1 MKINYSEM
9 ANEYN
14 AIIFDLAR
22 RSAYPIMDI
31 DFVRDRLYLAP
42 EDFEEAEA
50 EGIHSFEDWDIIREI
65 GDWLVDEMTNYYDLA
80 PEDWY
85 CDDPCE
91 STDWE
96 LQLQGY
102 YDIVCHALYTAYGN
116 K

>member
-1 MKINYSEM
+1 MKMNFDEM
-9 ANEYN
+9 ANVYN

-31 DFVRDRLYLAP
+31 DFVRDRLYFAP
-42 EDFEEAEA
+42 EDFAEAEA
-50 EGIHSFEDWDIIREI
+50 EGIRSFEDWDIIRKIE
-65 GDWLVDEMTNYYDLA
+65 DWLVDTMTDYYDLA
-80 PEDWY
+80 PADWDCED
-85 CDDPCE
+85 PRE
-91 STDWE
+91 STDWS